1 MNKIKEK
8 LQQINP
14 LENNLY
20 IEIFNKN
27 EVVLTGDVE
36 IIKLEKSVL
45 KIKNDE
51 QEILFF
57 GDNIEILSYDTDG
70 LRLKSNLN
78 KIEFFSG

>member
-36 IIKLEKSVL
+36 IIKLEKSML
-45 KIKNDE
+45 KIKNEE

-70 LRLKSNLN
+70 LRLKGNLN